1 MPKPAAFQVNRLSA
15 KDHIGPGPL
24 PVDVRYWTLERMVSP
39 HAHDFFELVL
49 VTQGRAEHITSRR
62 RTLTVPGDLW
72 FIRPGHWHTYMNPRK
87 LGLFNC
93 LLAPNFFRALTP
105 ELQRVPGAVELF
117 WRGPATQARD
127 GCFLLRL
134 NAVQR
139 EDAARLLR
147 GLEEDRTS
155 RGPAASLRSR
165 GRFFLFLALVSEAAQ
180 AQTGQ
185 GAEIPAAEIS
195 RTTAAAEAVEILEA
209 RYAENLTVAGLAKSV
224 NLSVPHFN
232 RLFRRMTGQ
241 SPRTYLAGVRIQR
254 ACLLLSESERPVTEI
269 AGAVGW
275 PDPNLFARRFK
286 AVLGCSPREYRQERA
301 KLGPRD

>member
-1 MPKPAAFQVNRLSA
+1 MPKPSFKVNRLSA

-24 PVDVRYWTLERMVSP
+24 PVDVRFLTVEGMVPP

-49 VTQGRAEHITSRR
+49 ITQGRAEHITSRR

-87 LGLFNC
+87 LSLFNC
-93 LLAPNFFRALTP
+93 LLAPNFFRALVP

-117 WRGPATQARD
+117 WRGPASQARD
-127 GCFLLRL
+127 GCCLLRL

-155 RGPAASLRSR
+155 RAPATSLRSR
-165 GRFFLFLALVSEAAQ
+165 GRFFLFLALLADAAQ
-180 AQTGQ
+180 AQFGQ
-185 GAEIPAAEIS
+185 STASSPAELS
-195 RTTAAAEAVEILEA
+195 RTTAAAEGVEILEA
-209 RYAENLTVAGLAKSV
+209 RYAENLTVAGLAKAV
-224 NLSVPHFN
+224 GLSVPHFN

-254 ACLLLSESERPVTEI
+254 ACLLLSETNRPVTEI

-286 AVLGCSPREYRQERA
+286 AVLGCSPREYRQERS